1 MLVTVVR
8 FCYHSYDYRP
18 NWIPLSPITITNC
31 TESSLNNFAYEIF
44 VLFAGLILLY
54 LNFYQNGYNEY
65 SQSLKKWAEEKKSDP
80 GT

>member
-1 MLVTVVR
+1 MRSRHWSNQLFFEIDDQIMEKRET
-8 FCYHSYDYRP
+8 F
-18 NWIPLSPITITNC
+18 WL
-31 TESSLNNFAYEIF
+31 SSLQ
-44 VLFAGLILLY
+44 LAGLILLY

>member
-1 MLVTVVR
+1 MEKRETFWL
-8 FCYHSYDYRP
+8 
-18 NWIPLSPITITNC
+18 
-31 TESSLNNFAYEIF
+31 SSLQ
-44 VLFAGLILLY
+44 LAGLILLY